1 MEYRI
6 NYRFFKDWL
15 EENGN
20 NQSYVLQKI
29 GSQDYS
35 SLRKW
40 LRGEA
45 VPKIELMVKL
55 CNMFNIPLSCFF
67 RNLEK
72 TKYDDTIRG
81 KMNGDILIPINK
93 NIKARKTSE
102 VEIDPNEKVDSIIPK
117 KYLKLKLKNKKVEK
131 EKIGDDVD
139 IDNMMDQEVVLVA
152 KYERQYNQRCSE
164 LLKREEEWGKQR
176 EQFLKEFN
184 KKLVNLEEI
193 NKDKDLR
200 ILEKDKRI
208 DELTKVII
216 NMKQGGYPPII
227 PSNTDMVS
235 EEPHE

>member
-102 VEIDPNEKVDSIIPK
+102 VEIDPKEKVDSIIPK

-176 EQFLKEFN
+176 EQFLSEFN
-184 KKLVNLEEI
+184 NKLINLEQI
-193 NKDKDLR
+193 NKEKDLR
-200 ILEKDKRI
+200 IIEKDKRI
-208 DELTKVII
+208 EELTKVII
-216 NMKQGGYPPII
+216 NMKQGSYPPII

>member
-102 VEIDPNEKVDSIIPK
+102 VEIDPKEKVDSIIPK

-216 NMKQGGYPPII
+216 NMKQGSYPPII

>member
-20 NQSYVLQKI
+20 NQSYVLQKL
-29 GSQDYS
+29 GSQDYN

-45 VPKIELMVKL
+45 VPKVELMVKL
-55 CNMFNIPLSCFF
+55 CNVFNIPLSCFF

-72 TKYDDTIRG
+72 TIYDDSIRG
-81 KMNGDILIPINK
+81 KVNGDILIPVNK
-93 NIKARKTSE
+93 SSKARKTSE
-102 VEIDPNEKVDSIIPK
+102 VEVDPKEKVESTIPK
-117 KYLKLKLKNKKVEK
+117 KYLKLKLKKKKVEK
-131 EKIGDDVD
+131 DKLDDDVD
-139 IDNMMDQEVVLVA
+139 IDSMMDHEVVLVA

-176 EQFLKEFN
+176 EQFLNEFN
-184 KKLVNLEEI
+184 KKLVTLEQV
-193 NKDKDLR
+193 NKQKEQY
-200 ILEKDKRI
+200 ILDKDKRI
-208 DELTKVII
+208 EELTKVII
-216 NMKQGGYPPII
+216 NMKQGNYPPYA
-227 PSNTDMVS
+227 PNNTDLVA

>member
-102 VEIDPNEKVDSIIPK
+102 VEVDPNEKIDSIIPK
-117 KYLKLKLKNKKVEK
+117 KYLKLKLKKKKIEN

-216 NMKQGGYPPII
+216 NMKQGSYPPII